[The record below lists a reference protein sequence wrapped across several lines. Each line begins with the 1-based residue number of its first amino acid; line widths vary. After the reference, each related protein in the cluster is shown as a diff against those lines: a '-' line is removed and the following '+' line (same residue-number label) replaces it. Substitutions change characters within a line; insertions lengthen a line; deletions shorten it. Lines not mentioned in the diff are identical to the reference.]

1 MINEK
6 DNRICETKLDNDAE
20 QTIKVLSKYKR
31 GLKDIAVESTYHWY
45 WLVDALM
52 EVGHHVD
59 LVNTSKVVQYEGLK
73 HTNDKYDA
81 FHLAHLMRLDILPTT
96 HIYQKKHEDSETYS
110 VSECN
115 WCRPEALH

>member
-31 GLKDIAVESTYHWY
+31 GLKGIAVESTYHWY
-45 WLVDALM
+45 WLVDALI

-59 LVNTSKVVQYEGLK
+59 LVNTSKVVQYEGL
-73 HTNDKYDA
+73 
-81 FHLAHLMRLDILPTT
+81 
-96 HIYQKKHEDSETYS
+96 
-110 VSECN
+110 
-115 WCRPEALH
+115 W